1 MCVCEGGG
9 RSFIPGMC
17 ITHVGPFTKVRGI
30 EGCVY
35 RALYRNTIIMND
47 IKRHHFEL

>member
-1 MCVCEGGG
+1 MCVCEGGAVVH
-9 RSFIPGMC
+9 SGMC

-35 RALYRNTIIMND
+35 RALYRNIIIMND